1 MKIKNIGKAAALALT
16 ALAMVHCSDWTETE
30 SETIF
35 EHGLTESNKSE
46 EYYKALREWKKTD
59 HAISFG
65 WFSGWGEPATNT
77 TNMLMGIPDSMDI
90 VSLWGQWTNL
100 TPRQASGPAL
110 RPGEEGYEGCILQFH
125 LVRGTEPHPCG
136 VRCGRGNARKVLGLG

>member
-59 HAISFG
+59 HASRSDG
-65 WFSGWGEPATNT
+65 SAAGA
-77 TNMLMGIPDSMDI
+77 
-90 VSLWGQWTNL
+90 NL
-100 TPRQASGPAL
+100 PPT
-110 RPGEEGYEGCILQFH
+110 RPTC
-125 LVRGTEPHPCG
+125 
-136 VRCGRGNARKVLGLG
+136 